1 VSSSLNGLCTIVLFQ
16 CLSARGVGAARPE
29 AAKDDEAALQVLNSA

>member
-1 VSSSLNGLCTIVLFQ
+1 
-16 CLSARGVGAARPE
+16 LSARGVGAARPE